1 MAERQETSVMVS
13 IQEILR
19 DAQNREEQEKLEA
32 EQRARQE
39 EQRRLDEAR
48 RRQEEE
54 QARIRAEE
62 AERQR
67 RAFEEQKRQAEIQAL
82 QEAAIQKARTEAE
95 SQARLAEMTARQEH
109 ERHLH
114 ALNQDQGKKRLRLM
128 LGGAAALLLVVAV
141 GGGVAVKNSVDKAN
155 AAEAHARELQTK
167 IDDTETEMRRVRSD
181 LENAKDPE
189 KIAELTS
196 QLNAM
201 KKERDRLEAEGAA
214 QPGPKPVTH
223 TVAGGGGGAQK
234 PTSGTKAPC
243 NCTPGDPLCSCL

>member
-32 EQRARQE
+32 EERARQE

-54 QARIRAEE
+54 QARIRADE

-67 RAFEEQKRQAEIQAL
+67 RSFEEQKRQAERQGL
-82 QEAAIQKARTEAE
+82 QEAAIQKARSEAE
-95 SQARLAEMTARQEH
+95 SQARLAEMTSRQEH

-114 ALNQDQGKKRLRLM
+114 ALSHDQGKKRLRFL
-128 LGGAAALLLVVAV
+128 LAGVAVLLLVVAGV
-141 GGGVAVKNSVDKAN
+141 GGVMLKNTLDKAN
-155 AAEAHARELQTK
+155 AAEVRNRELQAEKDEIEERTK
-167 IDDTETEMRRVRSD
+167 KLQFE
-181 LENAKDPE
+181 LENTKDPQR
-189 KIAELTS
+189 IAEL
-196 QLNAM
+196 QQAL
-201 KKERDRLEAEGAA
+201 DAA
-214 QPGPKPVTH
+214 KSAAARIDTPGTPKPPVVH
-223 TVAGGGGGAQK
+223 QGGGGGGGGAQK
-234 PTSGTKAPC
+234 PSTTKPPC